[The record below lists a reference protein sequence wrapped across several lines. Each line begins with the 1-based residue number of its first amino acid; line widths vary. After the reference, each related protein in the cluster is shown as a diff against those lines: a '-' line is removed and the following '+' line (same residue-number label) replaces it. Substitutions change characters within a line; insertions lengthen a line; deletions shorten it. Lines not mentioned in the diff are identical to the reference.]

1 MDNIKFDSSNKNES
15 PNKFVD
21 VLALGGLSLLS
32 GGLGFFGARK
42 KQREAERKEE
52 KAREEMNRLK
62 NVYSNLDTSNP
73 FANLE
78 NTMEDLTVNQQ
89 AADFQR
95 RQFQQSQANIL
106 SGLRGAAGGSGV
118 AALAQSLAQ
127 QGQIASER
135 TAASIG
141 QQEAMN
147 QRLAAQ
153 AEARNQELF
162 GKGRM
167 ISQEREMQ
175 KQATLLGMSQ
185 SETAA
190 YMQQGQQAE
199 QAKFDALTGTVGNLV
214 NLGVSY
220 FGGEDG

>member
-1 MDNIKFDSSNKNES
+1 
-15 PNKFVD
+15 
-21 VLALGGLSLLS
+21 
-32 GGLGFFGARK
+32 
-42 KQREAERKEE
+42 
-52 KAREEMNRLK
+52 
-62 NVYSNLDTSNP
+62 
-73 FANLE
+73 
-78 NTMEDLTVNQQ
+78 
-89 AADFQR
+89 
-95 RQFQQSQANIL
+95 
-106 SGLRGAAGGSGV
+106 
-118 AALAQSLAQ
+118 
-127 QGQIASER
+127 
-135 TAASIG
+135 
-141 QQEAMN
+141 MN

>member
-1 MDNIKFDSSNKNES
+1 M
-15 PNKFVD
+15 
-21 VLALGGLSLLS
+21 LALGGLSLLS